1 MNRRQF
7 LSASIMTS
15 LTALLFS
22 RRNTA
27 AEHTPEPPPPQ
38 AEGWCLEYIPPPNGT
53 DEGGEVYIP
62 IAQRKE

>member
-15 LTALLFS
+15 ITALLFS

-27 AEHTPEPPPPQ
+27 ADTTEPPPPQ
-38 AEGWCLEYIPPPNGT
+38 AEGWCLEYIPPTPSGT
-53 DEGGEVYIP
+53 AENSTVYIP
-62 IAQRKE
+62 IATNDD